1 MSAVCRVITGVSG
14 SPRNLP
20 TLRYA
25 TALARGHAA
34 TLIPVLAWAP
44 PGGEGVDRRYPSSYL
59 RREWER
65 DARGRLHDALGAA
78 IGGIPADVTT
88 EPLVIRGQPGPV
100 LVHAASQAGDLL
112 VIGTGRH
119 GAAGRLA
126 GGKVSRYCLAR
137 ATCPVLAVPPASLE
151 LQAGHGLHRWA
162 FRRRSLSLSELTA
175 GR

>member
-1 MSAVCRVITGVSG
+1 MSAICRVITGVSG

-20 TLRYA
+20 ALRYA

-34 TLIPVLAWAP
+34 MLIPVLAWVP
-44 PGGEGVDRRYPSSYL
+44 PGGEVADRRYPSSYL

-65 DARGRLHDALGAA
+65 DAWGRLHNALGTA
-78 IGGIPADVTT
+78 IGGIPADVTA

-100 LVHAASQAGDLL
+100 LVHAASRAGDLL

-162 FRRRSLSLSELTA
+162 FRRRGLSLSELTA

>member
-20 TLRYA
+20 ALRYA

-65 DARGRLHDALGAA
+65 DARGGC
-78 IGGIPADVTT
+78 TT
-88 EPLVIRGQPGPV
+88 PSAQ
-100 LVHAASQAGDLL
+100 
-112 VIGTGRH
+112 
-119 GAAGRLA
+119 RLA
-126 GGKVSRYCLAR
+126 AY
-137 ATCPVLAVPPASLE
+137 PP
-151 LQAGHGLHRWA
+151 
-162 FRRRSLSLSELTA
+162 T
-175 GR
+175 